1 MKEQW
6 RQQMQQKLADYQQPA
21 PEVSWDLLDKTL
33 AANKPKAKVVP
44 MWTRRLAAAVVAAVI
59 VVSAGYL
66 MLRQQDE
73 DTLAIVS
80 QHTPEVAQTREL
92 TQTKETIQPL
102 AASNAQPQ
110 RLLAQAA
117 SQSTTTATTE
127 IVETT
132 QEGSLPVQSVQQKE
146 KEKEKTED
154 SSSTKDRS
162 VASQSPVH
170 SPVHSATVIY
180 PSDFHRSTSSTDGSR
195 LMAKAYLSN
204 SMTGGANAMSLS
216 TAISNSENNCP
227 DINDPKDNS
236 NPTYNP
242 STPIVQEKEERV
254 SHRQPIR
261 FGLTLCYRLSDQ
273 WSIESGLVYSRL
285 TSDHTY
291 LLAGTPYAQGE
302 QQLSYIGIPLKVNY
316 QLWNSR
322 HVGLYVTAGGM
333 MEKMVKGSLQMTENG
348 KEQKTDVSI
357 KALQFSVNGAV
368 GMEYR
373 LSNLMSIYAEPGV
386 DYYFN
391 NHSNVPTYYQEKPFS
406 FNLNIG
412 LRFCIK

>member
-1 MKEQW
+1 
-6 RQQMQQKLADYQQPA
+6 MQQKMADYQQPA
-21 PEVSWDLLDKTL
+21 PEVSWDQLDKAL

-44 MWTRRLAAAVVAAVI
+44 MWTRWLAAAVVVGI
-59 VVSAGYL
+59 VVVSAGYL
-66 MLRQQDE
+66 VLRQQDE
-73 DTLAIVS
+73 DTMAIVNK
-80 QHTPEVAQTREL
+80 QMPEVVPTREL
-92 TQTKETIQPL
+92 TQTEETIQTV
-102 AASNAQPQ
+102 AESNAQPQ
-110 RLLAQAA
+110 RLLARVS
-117 SQSTTTATTE
+117 SQPATTATTTE
-127 IVETT
+127 FVETT

-146 KEKEKTED
+146 KEKENTED

-170 SPVHSATVIY
+170 SATVIY
-180 PSDFHRSTSSTDGSR
+180 PSDFHRSSSSTDGKR

-227 DINDPKDNS
+227 DTNDPKDNS

-242 STPIVQEKEERV
+242 STPIIQEKEERV

-261 FGLTLCYRLSDQ
+261 FGLTLCYRLNDQ
-273 WSIESGLVYSRL
+273 WSIESGLVYTRL
-285 TSDHTY
+285 SSDYTY
-291 LLAGTPYAQGE
+291 LLAGTPNAQGE

-373 LSNLMSIYAEPGV
+373 LTNLMSIYAEPGV

-406 FNLNIG
+406 FNLNVG
-412 LRFCIK
+412 LRFSIK

>member
-1 MKEQW
+1 
-6 RQQMQQKLADYQQPA
+6 MQQKMADYQQPA
-21 PEVSWDLLDKTL
+21 PEVSWDQLDKAL

-44 MWTRRLAAAVVAAVI
+44 MWTRWLAAAVVVGI
-59 VVSAGYL
+59 VVVSAGYL
-66 MLRQQDE
+66 VLRQQDE
-73 DTLAIVS
+73 DTMAIVNK
-80 QHTPEVAQTREL
+80 QMPEVVPTREL
-92 TQTKETIQPL
+92 TQTEETIQTV
-102 AASNAQPQ
+102 AESNAQPQ
-110 RLLAQAA
+110 RLLARVS
-117 SQSTTTATTE
+117 SQPATTATTTE
-127 IVETT
+127 FVETT

-146 KEKEKTED
+146 KEKENTED

-170 SPVHSATVIY
+170 SATVIY
-180 PSDFHRSTSSTDGSR
+180 PSDFHRSSSSTDGKR

-227 DINDPKDNS
+227 DTNDPKDNS

-261 FGLTLCYRLSDQ
+261 FGLTLCYRLNDQ
-273 WSIESGLVYSRL
+273 WSIESGLVYTRL
-285 TSDHTY
+285 SSDYTY
-291 LLAGTPYAQGE
+291 LLAGTPNAQGE

-373 LSNLMSIYAEPGV
+373 LTNLMSIYAEPGV

-406 FNLNIG
+406 FNLNVG
-412 LRFCIK
+412 LRFSIK

>member
-1 MKEQW
+1 
-6 RQQMQQKLADYQQPA
+6 MQQKMADYQQPA

-33 AANKPKAKVVP
+33 ASNKPKAKVVP

-110 RLLAQAA
+110 RLLARA
-117 SQSTTTATTE
+117 SSQTTTTTTATTE
-127 IVETT
+127 FVETT

-146 KEKEKTED
+146 KEKENTKD

-162 VASQSPVH
+162 VASQSPVQ

-204 SMTGGANAMSLS
+204 SMAGNANAMSLS
-216 TAISNSENNCP
+216 TAISYGENGGPDTNNPKEDTNSP
-227 DINDPKDNS
+227 L
-236 NPTYNP
+236 NPP
-242 STPIVQEKEERV
+242 TPIIQEKEERV

-261 FGLTLCYRLSDQ
+261 FGLTLCYRLNDQ

-285 TSDHTY
+285 SSDYTY
-291 LLAGTPYAQGE
+291 LLGGVAYAHGE
-302 QQLSYIGIPLKVNY
+302 QKLNYLGIPLKVNH
-316 QLWNSR
+316 QLWNNR
-322 HVGLYVTAGGM
+322 HFGVYVAAGGM
-333 MEKMVKGSLQMTENG
+333 MEKMIKGTHQTTENG
-348 KEQKTDVSI
+348 QEQTTDVSI
-357 KALQFSVNGAV
+357 RPLQFSVNGAI
-368 GMEYR
+368 GMEYH
-373 LSNLMSIYAEPGV
+373 LTNLTSIYAEPGV
-386 DYYFN
+386 GYYFDN
-391 NHSNVPTYYQEKPFS
+391 GSDVPTYYQEKPFS
-406 FNLNIG
+406 FNLNVG

>member
-1 MKEQW
+1 
-6 RQQMQQKLADYQQPA
+6 MQQKMADYQQPA
-21 PEVSWDLLDKTL
+21 PEVSWDQLDKAL
-33 AANKPKAKVVP
+33 AANKPKAKALP
-44 MWTRRLAAAVVAAVI
+44 MWTRWLAAAVVVGI
-59 VVSAGYL
+59 VVVSAGYL
-66 MLRQQDE
+66 VLRQQDE
-73 DTLAIVS
+73 DTMAIVNK
-80 QHTPEVAQTREL
+80 QMPEVVPTREL
-92 TQTKETIQPL
+92 TQTEETIQTV
-102 AASNAQPQ
+102 AESNAQPQ
-110 RLLAQAA
+110 RLLARVS
-117 SQSTTTATTE
+117 SQPATTATTTE
-127 IVETT
+127 FVETT

-146 KEKEKTED
+146 KEKENTED

-170 SPVHSATVIY
+170 SATVIY
-180 PSDFHRSTSSTDGSR
+180 PSDFHRSSSSTDGKR

-261 FGLTLCYRLSDQ
+261 FGLTLCYRLNDQ
-273 WSIESGLVYSRL
+273 WSIESGLVYTRL
-285 TSDHTY
+285 SSDYTY
-291 LLAGTPYAQGE
+291 LLAGTPNAQGE

-373 LSNLMSIYAEPGV
+373 LTNLMSIYAEPGV

-391 NHSNVPTYYQEKPFS
+391 NHSNMPTYYQEKPFS
-406 FNLNIG
+406 FNLNVG

>member
-1 MKEQW
+1 M
-6 RQQMQQKLADYQQPA
+6 
-21 PEVSWDLLDKTL
+21 PEV
-33 AANKPKAKVVP
+33 VP
-44 MWTRRLAAAVVAAVI
+44 
-59 VVSAGYL
+59 
-66 MLRQQDE
+66 
-73 DTLAIVS
+73 
-80 QHTPEVAQTREL
+80 TREL
-92 TQTKETIQPL
+92 TQTEETIQTV
-102 AASNAQPQ
+102 AESNAQPQ
-110 RLLAQAA
+110 RLLARVS
-117 SQSTTTATTE
+117 SQPATTATTTE
-127 IVETT
+127 FVETT

-146 KEKEKTED
+146 KEKENTED

-170 SPVHSATVIY
+170 SATVIY
-180 PSDFHRSTSSTDGSR
+180 PSDFHRSSSSTDGKR

-261 FGLTLCYRLSDQ
+261 FGLTLCYRLNDQ
-273 WSIESGLVYSRL
+273 WSIESGLVYTRL
-285 TSDHTY
+285 SSDYTY
-291 LLAGTPYAQGE
+291 LLAGTPNAQGE

-373 LSNLMSIYAEPGV
+373 LTNLMSIYAEPGV

-391 NHSNVPTYYQEKPFS
+391 NHSNMPTYYQEKPFS
-406 FNLNIG
+406 FNLNVG

>member
-1 MKEQW
+1 
-6 RQQMQQKLADYQQPA
+6 MQQKMADYQQPA

-33 AANKPKAKVVP
+33 ASNKPKAKVVP

-127 IVETT
+127 NVETT

-146 KEKEKTED
+146 KEKENTED
-154 SSSTKDRS
+154 SSSTKNRR
-162 VASQSPVH
+162 VASQSPER
-170 SPVHSATVIY
+170 SATVIY

-261 FGLTLCYRLSDQ
+261 FGLTLCYRLNDK

-285 TSDHTY
+285 TSDYTY
-291 LLAGTPYAQGE
+291 LLAGTPYAHGE
-302 QQLSYIGIPLKVNY
+302 QQLNYLGIPLKVNH
-316 QLWNSR
+316 QLWNNR
-322 HVGLYVTAGGM
+322 HFGVYVTAGGM
-333 MEKMVKGSLQMTENG
+333 MEKMIKGTHQTTENG
-348 KEQKTDVSI
+348 QKQTKDVSI
-357 KALQFSVNGAV
+357 HPLQFSVNGAI
-368 GMEYR
+368 GMEYH
-373 LSNLMSIYAEPGV
+373 LTNLMSIYAEPGV

-406 FNLNIG
+406 FNLNVG

>member
-1 MKEQW
+1 
-6 RQQMQQKLADYQQPA
+6 MQQKMADYQQPA
-21 PEVSWDLLDKTL
+21 PEVSWDQLDKAL
-33 AANKPKAKVVP
+33 AANKPKAKALP
-44 MWTRRLAAAVVAAVI
+44 MWTRWLAAAVVVGVI
-59 VVSAGYL
+59 VVSTGL
-66 MLRQQDE
+66 LVLRQQDE
-73 DTLAIVS
+73 DTMAIVNK
-80 QHTPEVAQTREL
+80 QMPEVVPTREL
-92 TQTKETIQPL
+92 TQTEETIQTV
-102 AASNAQPQ
+102 AESNAQPQ
-110 RLLAQAA
+110 RLLARVS
-117 SQSTTTATTE
+117 SQPATTATTTE
-127 IVETT
+127 FVETT

-146 KEKEKTED
+146 KEKENTED

-170 SPVHSATVIY
+170 SATVIY
-180 PSDFHRSTSSTDGSR
+180 PSDFHRSSSSTDGKR

-261 FGLTLCYRLSDQ
+261 FGLTLCYRLNDQ
-273 WSIESGLVYSRL
+273 WSIESGLVYTRL
-285 TSDHTY
+285 SSDYTY

-373 LSNLMSIYAEPGV
+373 LTNLMSIYAEPGV

-406 FNLNIG
+406 FNLNVG
-412 LRFCIK
+412 LRFSIK

>member
-1 MKEQW
+1 
-6 RQQMQQKLADYQQPA
+6 MQQKMADYQQPA

-33 AANKPKAKVVP
+33 ASNKPKAKVVP

-73 DTLAIVS
+73 DTLAVVS
-80 QHTPEVAQTREL
+80 QHTPEAAQTREL
-92 TQTKETIQPL
+92 TQTEETIHTV
-102 AASNAQPQ
+102 AESNAQPQ

-127 IVETT
+127 NVETT
-132 QEGSLPVQSVQQKE
+132 QEGSLPVQSVQQEE
-146 KEKEKTED
+146 KERTANKPAEQKSAQGD

-162 VASQSPVH
+162 VASQ

-204 SMTGGANAMSLS
+204 SMAGNANAMSLS

-273 WSIESGLVYSRL
+273 WSIESGLSYTRL
-285 TSDHTY
+285 SSDYTY

-373 LSNLMSIYAEPGV
+373 LTNLMSIYAEPGV
-386 DYYFN
+386 GYYFDN
-391 NHSNVPTYYQEKPFS
+391 SSDVPTYYQEKPFS
-406 FNLNIG
+406 FNLNVG
-412 LRFCIK
+412 LRFSIK

>member
-1 MKEQW
+1 
-6 RQQMQQKLADYQQPA
+6 MQQKMADYQQPA
-21 PEVSWDLLDKTL
+21 PEVSWDQLDKAL
-33 AANKPKAKVVP
+33 AANKPKAKALP
-44 MWTRRLAAAVVAAVI
+44 MWTRWLAAAVVVGVI
-59 VVSAGYL
+59 VVSTGL
-66 MLRQQDE
+66 LVLRQQDE
-73 DTLAIVS
+73 DTMAIVNK
-80 QHTPEVAQTREL
+80 QMPEVVPTREL
-92 TQTKETIQPL
+92 TQTEETIQTV
-102 AASNAQPQ
+102 AESNAQPQ
-110 RLLAQAA
+110 RLLARVS
-117 SQSTTTATTE
+117 SQPATTATTTE
-127 IVETT
+127 FVETT

-146 KEKEKTED
+146 KEKENTED

-170 SPVHSATVIY
+170 SATVIY
-180 PSDFHRSTSSTDGSR
+180 PSNFHRSSSSTDGKR

-261 FGLTLCYRLSDQ
+261 FGLTLCYRLNDQ
-273 WSIESGLVYSRL
+273 WSIESGLVYTRL
-285 TSDHTY
+285 SSDYTY

-373 LSNLMSIYAEPGV
+373 LTNLMSIYAEPGV

-406 FNLNIG
+406 FNLNVG
-412 LRFCIK
+412 LRFSIK

>member
-1 MKEQW
+1 
-6 RQQMQQKLADYQQPA
+6 MQQKMADYQQPA
-21 PEVSWDLLDKTL
+21 PEVSWDQLDKAL
-33 AANKPKAKVVP
+33 AANKPKAKALP
-44 MWTRRLAAAVVAAVI
+44 MWTRWLAAAVVVGVI
-59 VVSAGYL
+59 VVSTGL
-66 MLRQQDE
+66 LVLRQQDE
-73 DTLAIVS
+73 DTMAIVNK
-80 QHTPEVAQTREL
+80 QMPEVVPTREL
-92 TQTKETIQPL
+92 TPTEETIQTV
-102 AASNAQPQ
+102 AESNAQPQ
-110 RLLAQAA
+110 RLLARVS
-117 SQSTTTATTE
+117 SQPATTATTTE
-127 IVETT
+127 FVETT

-146 KEKEKTED
+146 KEKENTED

-170 SPVHSATVIY
+170 SATVIY
-180 PSDFHRSTSSTDGSR
+180 PSDFHRSSSSTDGKR

-261 FGLTLCYRLSDQ
+261 FGLTLCYRLNDQ
-273 WSIESGLVYSRL
+273 WSIESGLVYTRL
-285 TSDHTY
+285 SSDYTY
-291 LLAGTPYAQGE
+291 LLAGTPNAQGE

-373 LSNLMSIYAEPGV
+373 LTNLMSIYAEPGV

-406 FNLNIG
+406 FNLNVG
-412 LRFCIK
+412 LRFSIK

>member
-1 MKEQW
+1 
-6 RQQMQQKLADYQQPA
+6 MQQKMADYQQPA
-21 PEVSWDLLDKTL
+21 PEVSWEMLDKAL
-33 AANKPKAKVVP
+33 ATNKPKAKVVP
-44 MWTRRLAAAVVAAVI
+44 MWMHRLAAAVVVGI
-59 VVSAGYL
+59 VVVSAGYL
-66 MLRQQDE
+66 VLRQQDE
-73 DTLAIVS
+73 DTMAIVNK
-80 QHTPEVAQTREL
+80 QMPEVVPTREL
-92 TQTKETIQPL
+92 TQTEETIQTV
-102 AASNAQPQ
+102 AESNAQPQ
-110 RLLAQAA
+110 RLLARVS
-117 SQSTTTATTE
+117 SQPATTATTTE
-127 IVETT
+127 FVETT

-146 KEKEKTED
+146 KEKENTED

-170 SPVHSATVIY
+170 SATVIY
-180 PSDFHRSTSSTDGSR
+180 PSDFHRSSSSTDGKR

-261 FGLTLCYRLSDQ
+261 FGLTLCYRLNDQ
-273 WSIESGLVYSRL
+273 WSIESGLVYTRL
-285 TSDHTY
+285 SSDYTY
-291 LLAGTPYAQGE
+291 LLAGTPNAQGE

-373 LSNLMSIYAEPGV
+373 LTNLMSIYAEPGV

-406 FNLNIG
+406 FNLNVG
-412 LRFCIK
+412 LRFSIK